1 MKTGRESICS
11 HQHEKAPVAGEGT
24 VKVFQESQHP
34 IHKVFTV
41 ASISLWRG
49 GLADC
54 NGRWLALWKS
64 TIEDMERKLTIVFFD
79 AGGGHR
85 SAAEALKSVLE
96 NQEQPWRVELLNLQE
111 QLNKLDIVR
120 KLTGIRLQDAYN
132 LILRKGWTRLTPQL
146 LPAMQS
152 VIRMFHRP
160 TVKML
165 QDYWRQN
172 PTDLV
177 LSVIPHFNRAMAES
191 IRKTTPRTAFVTL
204 LTDFAD
210 YPPHFW
216 IERQK
221 QFLICGSERAEQ
233 QAFALGHDR
242 DHIFLASGMI
252 MKPKF
257 YQRTSVDRKS
267 ERGRLGLDSDIPVGI
282 VLFGGHGS
290 GTMLHIVKRIN
301 AVSIKVQLILI
312 CGKNT
317 KLQNAIKS
325 LKTRFPIFVE
335 GFTQNVDH
343 YMALSDFFIGK
354 PGPGSISEALQFH
367 LPVIV
372 ECNGRTLPQ
381 ERYNAQWVTEKR
393 VGIVLKSFRHVTEG
407 VQQLLDPTTFAEFR
421 KNAEA
426 YTNRALF
433 EIPQFLDTIA
443 YRQSSIQNTETVL
456 QIAEEA

>member
-1 MKTGRESICS
+1 M
-11 HQHEKAPVAGEGT
+11 
-24 VKVFQESQHP
+24 
-34 IHKVFTV
+34 
-41 ASISLWRG
+41 
-49 GLADC
+49 
-54 NGRWLALWKS
+54 ALRKS
-64 TIEDMERKLTIVFFD
+64 TIRGMNLKLTIAFFD

-96 NQEQPWRVELLNLQE
+96 NQKQPWSVELLNLQE
-111 QLNKLDIVR
+111 QLDKLDVVR

-146 LPAMQS
+146 LPVMQS

-165 QDYWRQN
+165 QEYWKQN
-172 PTDLV
+172 PTDMV

-191 IRKTTPRTAFVTL
+191 IRKATPQTGFVTL

-221 QFLICGSERAEQ
+221 QFLICGTERAQQ
-233 QAFALGHDR
+233 QAFEHGHDR
-242 DHIFLASGMI
+242 DHVFLASGMI

-257 YQRTSVDRKS
+257 YQKTAVDRVE
-267 ERGRLGLDSDIPVGI
+267 ERKKLGLKPDIPVGI

-290 GTMLHIVKRIN
+290 GTMLDIVKRIN
-301 AVSIKVQLILI
+301 ATSIKVQLILI

-317 KLQNAIKS
+317 KLQNAIKA
-325 LKTRFPIFVE
+325 LKTKFPMFVE

-393 VGIVLKSFRHVTEG
+393 VGIVLKSFRHITEG
-407 VQQLLDPTTFAEFR
+407 VEQLLDPAAFAEFR
-421 KNAEA
+421 KNAGT

-433 EIPQFLDTIA
+433 EIPQFLDVILQ
-443 YRQSSIQNTETVL
+443 RHRSSLDGTATRAGADGDDDPDTAAVPNTTSYVT
-456 QIAEEA
+456 

>member
-1 MKTGRESICS
+1 VRKAGAVGR
-11 HQHEKAPVAGEGT
+11 
-24 VKVFQESQHP
+24 
-34 IHKVFTV
+34 
-41 ASISLWRG
+41 
-49 GLADC
+49 
-54 NGRWLALWKS
+54 LALWKS
-64 TIEDMERKLTIVFFD
+64 TIEDMDRKITIVFFD

-111 QLNKLDIVR
+111 QLDKLDIVR
-120 KLTGIRLQDAYN
+120 KATGIRLQDAYN

-146 LPAMQS
+146 LPLMQG
-152 VIRMFHRP
+152 VIRIYHRP

-165 QDYWRQN
+165 REYWKQN
-172 PTDLV
+172 PTDMV
-177 LSVIPHFNRAMAES
+177 LSVIPHFNRALAES

-216 IERQK
+216 IEQQK
-221 QFLICGSERAEQ
+221 QFLICGTERAQQ
-233 QAFALGHDR
+233 QAFEHGHDR
-242 DHIFLASGMI
+242 DHVFLASGMI
-252 MKPKF
+252 MKAKF
-257 YQRTSVDRKS
+257 YQRPAVNRVEERKK
-267 ERGRLGLDSDIPVGI
+267 LGLVQDLPVGI

-290 GTMLHIVKRIN
+290 RTMLDIVKRIS
-301 AVSIKVQLILI
+301 AASIKVQLILI

-317 KLQNAIKS
+317 RLQNAIKA
-325 LKTRFPIFVE
+325 LKTKFPVFVE
-335 GFTQNVDH
+335 GFTQNVDY

-393 VGIVLKSFRHVTEG
+393 VGIVLKSFWRIVDG
-407 VQQLLDPTTFAEFR
+407 VQQLLEPATFAEFR
-421 KNAEA
+421 RNAEA
-426 YTNRALF
+426 YSNRALF
-433 EIPQFLDTIA
+433 EIPQFLDVILERHQADVDRTA
-443 YRQSSIQNTETVL
+443 SASQGSAASVLNGETSYVT
-456 QIAEEA
+456 

>member
-1 MKTGRESICS
+1 
-11 HQHEKAPVAGEGT
+11 
-24 VKVFQESQHP
+24 
-34 IHKVFTV
+34 
-41 ASISLWRG
+41 
-49 GLADC
+49 
-54 NGRWLALWKS
+54 
-64 TIEDMERKLTIVFFD
+64 MERKLTIVFFD

-96 NQEQPWRVELLNLQE
+96 SGEQRWQVELLNLQE
-111 QLNKLDIVR
+111 QLDKLDMLR
-120 KLTGIRLQDAYN
+120 KATGIRIQDAYN

-146 LPAMQS
+146 LPVLQGA
-152 VIRMFHRP
+152 VRIFHRP

-165 QDYWRQN
+165 REHWKQN
-172 PTDLV
+172 PSDV
-177 LSVIPHFNRAMAES
+177 VMSVIPHFNRALAES
-191 IRKTTPRTAFVTL
+191 ISKSSPGTAFVTV

-216 IERQK
+216 MERESQY
-221 QFLICGSERAEQ
+221 LICGTERAEQ
-233 QAFALGHDR
+233 QALDLGHDR
-242 DHIFLASGMI
+242 EHVFLASGMI
-252 MKPKF
+252 MKAKF
-257 YQRTSVDRKS
+257 YQKTSVNVS
-267 ERGRLGLDSDIPVGI
+267 EERRRLGLKPDVPVGI

-290 GTMLHIVKRIN
+290 GTMLNIVKRIN
-301 AVSIKVQLILI
+301 ATSVKVQLILI
-312 CGKNT
+312 CGKNQ

-325 LKTRFPIFVE
+325 VKTRFPMFVE
-335 GFTQNVDH
+335 GFTQNVDY

-393 VGIVLKSFRHVTEG
+393 VGIVLKSFRHITEG
-407 VQQLLDPTTFAEFR
+407 VEQLLDPTTFAELR

-433 EIPQFLDTIA
+433 EIPQFLNVILQRHRSSLDGTATRVGVNGADEPDTA
-443 YRQSSIQNTETVL
+443 AAAPN
-456 QIAEEA
+456 A